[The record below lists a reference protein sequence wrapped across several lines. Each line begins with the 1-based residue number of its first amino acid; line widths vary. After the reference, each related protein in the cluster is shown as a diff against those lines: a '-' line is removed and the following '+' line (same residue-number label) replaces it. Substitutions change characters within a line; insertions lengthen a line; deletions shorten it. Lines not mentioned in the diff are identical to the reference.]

1 MQGRNALLQE
11 DLFLSQP
18 ISSLIPEDHP
28 LKRIHAVLDLSWL
41 HEEVKDC
48 YCQQNGRP
56 GIDPEAA
63 MRLMIAAC
71 VENITK
77 DRALM
82 RRAQTD
88 IAFRWFAGYRL
99 DEKLPDHSSLT
110 RIRQRLGKQRFQ
122 QLFERS
128 VQTCAAKGLVLGKVI
143 HIDASLIRAD
153 VSWESLTTEYTEAA
167 FEDNTSAEA
176 TNDNPENPPPAN
188 EEKSSASRGHAHGAK
203 LAAPPSQRKKRAKK
217 KKKKKRSKT
226 DPEATMSTGQR
237 NYHLEP
243 TFKQHTAVDDHAGV
257 IVDATVTTGETS
269 EGKELQT
276 QLKRVEALTGTKPDA
291 VTADA
296 GYAHPGN
303 YGALERQQVTA
314 VIPAQPL
321 RPRKKGTQRIP
332 ACRFRYNERYD
343 HVTCPA
349 GKRMHRGARNGNGH
363 VYRACSSDCL
373 QCLLRHRC
381 ITPKGRY
388 RTVVI
393 VDDFPA
399 LLRARRKKQRG
410 WNEEYKELYNRHR
423 SQVEGVHGRS
433 KAHHG
438 LGRAARRGL
447 DNVQIQAYI
456 TAAVM
461 NLKKLVIRGLD
472 RDQLATLMRRTISI
486 LGTLRRRWTIEWIC
500 CQSIHMAA

>member
-153 VSWESLTTEYTEAA
+153 VSWESLTTEYTE
-167 FEDNTSAEA
+167 EQNMGS
-176 TNDNPENPPPAN
+176 
-188 EEKSSASRGHAHGAK
+188 
-203 LAAPPSQRKKRAKK
+203 
-217 KKKKKRSKT
+217 
-226 DPEATMSTGQR
+226 
-237 NYHLEP
+237 
-243 TFKQHTAVDDHAGV
+243 
-257 IVDATVTTGETS
+257 
-269 EGKELQT
+269 
-276 QLKRVEALTGTKPDA
+276 
-291 VTADA
+291 
-296 GYAHPGN
+296 
-303 YGALERQQVTA
+303 
-314 VIPAQPL
+314 
-321 RPRKKGTQRIP
+321 
-332 ACRFRYNERYD
+332 
-343 HVTCPA
+343 
-349 GKRMHRGARNGNGH
+349 
-363 VYRACSSDCL
+363 
-373 QCLLRHRC
+373 
-381 ITPKGRY
+381 
-388 RTVVI
+388 
-393 VDDFPA
+393 
-399 LLRARRKKQRG
+399 
-410 WNEEYKELYNRHR
+410 
-423 SQVEGVHGRS
+423 
-433 KAHHG
+433 G
-438 LGRAARRGL
+438 L
-447 DNVQIQAYI
+447 
-456 TAAVM
+456 
-461 NLKKLVIRGLD
+461 
-472 RDQLATLMRRTISI
+472 
-486 LGTLRRRWTIEWIC
+486 
-500 CQSIHMAA
+500 

>member
-18 ISSLIPEDHP
+18 VSSLIPEDHP
-28 LKRIHAVLDLSWL
+28 LKRLHAVLDLSWL

-110 RIRQRLGKQRFQ
+110 RIRQRWGKQRFQ
-122 QLFERS
+122 ELFERS
-128 VQTCAAKGLVLGKVI
+128 VQTCAAKGLVPGKVI
-143 HIDASLIRAD
+143 HSDASLIRAD
-153 VSWESLTTEYTEAA
+153 VSWESLTTEYAEAV
-167 FEDNTSAEA
+167 FEDNASAE
-176 TNDNPENPPPAN
+176 TTDSDQKPQPSKGEVPD
-188 EEKSSASRGHAHGAK
+188 SASRGHAHGAK
-203 LAAPPSQRKKRAKK
+203 LAAPASQRKKRAKK

-226 DPEATMSTGQR
+226 DPDCTMSTGQR

-269 EGKELQT
+269 EGKELQS

-296 GYAHPGN
+296 GYAHTAN
-303 YGALERQQVTA
+303 YGALERQEVTA
-314 VIPAQPL
+314 VIPPPPV
-321 RPRKKGTQRIP
+321 RPRKKGKQRIP
-332 ACRFRYNERYD
+332 ACRFRYNERYN

-349 GKRMHRGARNGNGH
+349 GKRLHRGGPKENGH
-363 VYRACSSDCL
+363 VYLARSSDCS
-373 QCLLRHRC
+373 QCALRTRC
-381 ITPKGRY
+381 ITPTARI
-388 RTVVI
+388 RTILI

-410 WNEEYKELYNRHR
+410 WNEEYKELYKRHR

-461 NLKKLVIRGLD
+461 NLKKLVIRGLNH
-472 RDQLATLMRRTISI
+472 DQLATLTRRTMSI
-486 LGTLRRRWTIEWIC
+486 LGTLRRRWTIECTC
-500 CQSIHMAA
+500 CQSLYIAT